1 MKTMMK
7 MMKKLSRNRLD
18 EFFAALAEKQAL
30 YLPVEQGEGQARYQR
45 WSQGAKLANALNTV
59 RSAKDFFFP
68 QTENLVDFKMSG
80 KTIEIIDP
88 RTEGEDFVVFGV
100 RACDARSFTILDKV
114 FLVDPVDSYY
124 KSRREHGTIV
134 TMACTR
140 PQETCF
146 CTAFGIDPA
155 APEGDAACWMTGDAL
170 YCTAHTEKGEAFL
183 NALPEFWEEAEEE
196 PVKAQQEATRQVMAR
211 LPLSKFSMGSFG
223 GEVLMK
229 VFDSDK
235 WEGLSEA
242 CLGCG
247 TCTFVCPT
255 CQCYDIKDFDTGHE
269 IKRFRCWDSCM
280 YSDFTKMAH
289 GNPRLTQK
297 ERFRQRF
304 MHKLVYFPA
313 NNNGEYGCV
322 GCGRCLSKCPISMN
336 IVKVAKAL
344 ENDTH

>member
-1 MKTMMK
+1 M
-7 MMKKLSRNRLD
+7 
-18 EFFAALAEKQAL
+18 
-30 YLPVEQGEGQARYQR
+30 
-45 WSQGAKLANALNTV
+45 
-59 RSAKDFFFP
+59 
-68 QTENLVDFKMSG
+68 
-80 KTIEIIDP
+80 
-88 RTEGEDFVVFGV
+88 
-100 RACDARSFTILDKV
+100 
-114 FLVDPVDSYY
+114 
-124 KSRREHGTIV
+124 
-134 TMACTR
+134 
-140 PQETCF
+140 
-146 CTAFGIDPA
+146 
-155 APEGDAACWMTGDAL
+155 
-170 YCTAHTEKGEAFL
+170 
-183 NALPEFWEEAEEE
+183 
-196 PVKAQQEATRQVMAR
+196 KAQQEDTRQVMAR